1 MVNWAFLPGLRLE
14 GGYFGGMSL
23 YQDHRRRFLK
33 LLSEEGVAAI
43 IPTATEKTRNHDCH
57 YKFRPDSDFWY
68 LTGFAEPES
77 VLVLLPNAD
86 GDGPAQ
92 SILFLRERNKAMEIW
107 DGKRLGVEAA
117 PKALGVD
124 AAYPIGDLWNELPKL
139 LKGFAQIMV
148 RTGVEDSFDRRFQEM
163 CSGLRARARR
173 GVEPPIA
180 ILDPAPWLHELRLH
194 KTPGEIEHMRKAA
207 AITAEA
213 HIAAMAQAKPGGTEY
228 EIDALLDYTFRKNGS
243 TGQAYNSIVAGG
255 ANACILHYVEN
266 DSELKEGDLLL
277 IDAGAEWQFYAS
289 DVTRTFP
296 ISGTFSEPQK
306 AIYEVVLRAQEN
318 AVAAVQPGAPTQSV
332 HEAALHTLIDGLI
345 ELGLC
350 QGTRQEVLDNESYRD
365 FFMHGTSHWLGLDV
379 HDQGAYTEDGESRPL
394 APGMVLT
401 VEPGLYVDPENEAVD
416 AKWRGI
422 GVRIEDDILVT
433 EDGHENLTA
442 AIPKSV
448 AEVEA
453 ACQASW
459 ESVG

>member
-1 MVNWAFLPGLRLE
+1 
-14 GGYFGGMSL
+14 MSL
-23 YQDHRRRFLK
+23 YQEHRRRFLQV
-33 LLSEEGVAAI
+33 LSEERVAAI

-77 VLVLLPNAD
+77 VLVLLPDWNHEDKAH
-86 GDGPAQ
+86 
-92 SILFLRERNKAMEIW
+92 SVLFLRERNKEMEIW

-117 PKALGVD
+117 PQALGVD
-124 AAYPIGDLWNELPKL
+124 AAFSIEQLWTELPKL
-139 LKGFAQIMV
+139 LKGYEQIMV
-148 RTGVEDSFDRRFQEM
+148 RTGNDEAFDRQFQSM
-163 CSGLRARARR
+163 LSGLRARARK
-173 GVEPPIA
+173 GVEPPVA

-194 KTPGEIEHMRKAA
+194 KTLGEIENMRKAA

-213 HIAAMAQAKPGGTEY
+213 HVAAMAQARPGKMEY
-228 EIDALLDYTFRKNGS
+228 EIDALLDFTFRKNGS

-266 DSELKEGDLLL
+266 NAELREGDLLL
-277 IDAGAEWQFYAS
+277 IDAGAEWDYYAS

-296 ISGTFSEPQK
+296 ISGSFTEPQK
-306 AIYEVVLRAQEN
+306 AIYEVVLRAQET
-318 AVAAVQPGAPTQSV
+318 AVAAVQPGVPTKAV
-332 HEAALHTLIDGLI
+332 HEAALHALVDGLI

-350 QGTRQEVLDNESYRD
+350 HGTREEVLEKETYRD

-401 VEPGLYVDPENEAVD
+401 VEPGLYVDPENDQVD

-422 GVRIEDDILVT
+422 GVRIEDDVLVT
-433 EDGHENLTA
+433 ESGHENLTA
-442 AIPKSV
+442 AIPKTV

-453 ACQASW
+453 ACQANW
-459 ESVG
+459 ESVA